1 MGLYIFILAACAI
14 TIPLYFIYR
23 KLGKNENKLLKIV
36 SVILFICHTT
46 TLFYD
51 YSIDS
56 ATIENNL
63 LFEPSL
69 TIFMSILRTFT
80 PIVVASAIFAPYYKV
95 KSLNKIVT
103 FIMPIV
109 SLLNVIFLVQNMD
122 AIYGPGYNWFYNFR
136 TYGFLIELSLLV
148 CLSVIYVFN
157 YIKNKEYKTETVRQF
172 GHMFILFIL
181 LIPAFLQLSFFQ
193 IVFGTFGDKV
203 GGFNGIHRLTMYFS
217 VAFLMLSYILMRNKT
232 DEQKHL
238 FFSFLTFS
246 AFVQYFYYKQNGLA
260 GLPFHLCN
268 TAIIL
273 MFIAHVFKLRGVFYF
288 TYFVNVLGAL
298 FAVFMPS
305 LDNDAYSLHNIHFW
319 YNHIYAVVLPL
330 LGVALRV
337 YKRPTLQMM
346 YKAIGIFTLYF
357 ISVVIINAWF
367 NNYEQVDYFFI
378 YDNFFVDK
386 LPGVLGPLKHNF
398 VLEIPVGE
406 LKFKIFYLFQLT
418 IYAAFVALMFIMWIL
433 YDYLY
438 KVSDRHYEL
447 LQIKRRKKIDMLNIQ
462 GLYIGQEL
470 SEPLNKEAIDMIKID
485 HFTKQYAGS
494 KKPSVEDLCLEIK
507 AGEVYGFLGH
517 NGAGKSTTIKSI
529 VGIQSITS
537 GDIIVDGYSIKK
549 QPLEAKLRMGYVSDN
564 HAVYEKLTG
573 REYINYIADLY
584 LVKQEDRDARIEK
597 YTKMFNLVDAIDREI
612 KGYSHGMKQK
622 LVVIASLIHNPKFWV
637 LDEPLTGLDPTSA
650 FQIKEC
656 MREHANNGNIVFFSS
671 HVIEVVEKI
680 CDKICIIQR
689 GKLVCQHAIKDLAKE
704 GLTLEQLYMKHVAN
718 ANYNIDAPDA
728 TLEFEKKKSEQ
739 A

>member
-1 MGLYIFILAACAI
+1 MGLYIFVLAACAI
-14 TIPLYFIYR
+14 AIPLYFLYR

-36 SVILFICHTT
+36 SVVLFVCHAM

-51 YSIDS
+51 YAIDS
-56 ATIENNL
+56 ATIKNNL

-69 TIFMSILRTFT
+69 TVFMSILRTFT
-80 PIVVASAIFAPYYKV
+80 VIVVASAIFAPYYTCKSV
-95 KSLNKIVT
+95 KKIVT
-103 FIMPIV
+103 YIMPVI

-136 TYGFLIELSLLV
+136 TYGFLLEISIIV
-148 CLSVIYVFN
+148 CLSVIYLFN
-157 YIKNKEYKTETVRQF
+157 YFKNKEYKEETKKQIGV
-172 GHMFILFIL
+172 MFIVFTL
-181 LIPAFLQLSFFQ
+181 LIPAFLQQSFLS
-193 IVFGTFGDKV
+193 IVFGEYGDTA
-203 GGFNGIHRLTMYFS
+203 GGFNGIHRITMYFT
-217 VAFLMLSYILMRNKT
+217 VAFLILGYILMKNKT

-238 FFSFLTFS
+238 FFSYVTYS
-246 AFVQYFYYKQNGLA
+246 AFVQYFYYKQTGLA

-273 MFIAHVFKLRGVFYF
+273 MFVAHVFKLRGVFYF

-298 FAVFMPS
+298 FAVVMPS
-305 LDNDAYSLHNIHFW
+305 FSQDAFSLHAVHFW

-330 LGVALRV
+330 LGVALHV
-337 YKRPTLQMM
+337 YKRPTLPMM
-346 YKAIGIFTLYF
+346 YRAIGIFTIYF
-357 ISVVIINAWF
+357 VSVVIINAWF
-367 NNYEQVDYFFI
+367 NNYQSVDYFFI
-378 YDNFFVDK
+378 YDDFFTNK
-386 LPGVLGPLKHNF
+386 APALLGPLKNNF

-406 LKFKIFYLFQLT
+406 LTFKIFYLFQPAV
-418 IYAAFVALMFIMWIL
+418 YVVFVGLMFVMWIL

-447 LQIKRRKKIDMLNIQ
+447 LQIKRKKKMDMLNIK

-470 SEPLNKEAIDMIKID
+470 SEPLNKEAINMIKID

-494 KKPSVEDLCLEIK
+494 KKPSVDDLCLEIK

-584 LVKQEDRDARIEK
+584 LVSQEDRDARIEK
-597 YTKMFNLVDAIDREI
+597 YTKMFNLVDAIDQEI

-689 GKLVCQHAIKDLAKE
+689 GKLVCEHAIKDLSKD
-704 GLTLEQLYMKHVAN
+704 GVTLEQLYMKHVAN
-718 ANYNIDAPDA
+718 ANYNIDAPEA
-728 TLEFEKKKSEQ
+728 TLEFEKKKLEQ

>member
-1 MGLYIFILAACAI
+1 MGLYIFILAACVI
-14 TIPLYFIYR
+14 MIPGYFIYR
-23 KLGKNENKLLKIV
+23 KFGKNENKLLKIV
-36 SVILFICHTT
+36 SIILFVCHAM

-51 YSIDS
+51 YAIDS
-56 ATIENNL
+56 STIKNNL
-63 LFEPSL
+63 LFEPAL
-69 TIFMSILRTFT
+69 TIFMSVLRTFT
-80 PIVVASAIFAPYYKV
+80 PIIVACAIFAPYYTCKSV
-95 KSLNKIVT
+95 KKIAT
-103 FIMPIV
+103 YIMPIV
-109 SLLNVIFLVQNMD
+109 SILNVIFLIENMD
-122 AIYGPGYNWFYNFR
+122 AIYGPGYNWFFNYR
-136 TYGFLIELSLLV
+136 TYGFLLEISILIS
-148 CLSVIYVFN
+148 LSVIYVFN
-157 YIKNKEYKTETVRQF
+157 YIKNKEYKEETKKQIAN
-172 GHMFILFIL
+172 MFLVFTL
-181 LIPAFLQLSFFQ
+181 LIPAFLQLSFLT
-193 IVFGTFGDKV
+193 ILFGTYGDDV
-203 GGFNGIHRLTMYFS
+203 GGFNSIHRITLYFT
-217 VAFLMLSYILMRNKT
+217 VLFLILGYIFMRNKT

-238 FFSFLTFS
+238 FFSFVTLS
-246 AFVQYFYYKQNGLA
+246 ALWQYFYYKQTGLA

-268 TAIIL
+268 TAVIL
-273 MFIAHVFKLRGVFYF
+273 MFVAHIFKLRGVFYF

-298 FAVFMPS
+298 FALMMPS
-305 LDNDAYSLHNIHFW
+305 LSNDAFSLHSVHFW

-346 YKAIGIFTLYF
+346 YRAIGIFTIYF

-367 NNYEQVDYFFI
+367 NNYQEVDYFFI
-378 YDNFFVDK
+378 YDDFFTDK
-386 LPGVLGPLKHNF
+386 VPALLGPLKNNF

-406 LKFKIFYLFQLT
+406 LKFKIFYLFQPAV
-418 IYAAFVALMFIMWIL
+418 YAAFVALMFVMWIL

-447 LQIKRRKKIDMLNIQ
+447 LQIKKRKKMDMLNIA
-462 GLYIGQEL
+462 GLHTGQKL
-470 SEPLNKEAIDMIKID
+470 GDPLNKEAIGMIKID
-485 HFTKQYAGS
+485 HFTKKYAGS

-507 AGEVYGFLGH
+507 DGEVYGFLGH
-517 NGAGKSTTIKSI
+517 NGAGKSTTIKSM

-573 REYINYIADLY
+573 REYINYVADLY
-584 LVKQEDRDARIEK
+584 LVSQEDRDARIDK
-597 YTKMFNLVDAIDREI
+597 YVKMFNLVDAIDREI

-622 LVVIASLIHNPKFWV
+622 IVVIASLIHNPKVWV
-637 LDEPLTGLDPTSA
+637 LDEPLTGLDPTSS

-656 MREHANNGNIVFFSS
+656 MRDHANNGNIVFFSS

-704 GLTLEQLYMKHVAN
+704 GVTLEQLYMKHVAN
-718 ANYNIDAPDA
+718 ANYNTDAPDA
-728 TLEFEKKKSEQ
+728 TTVFEKKKLEQ